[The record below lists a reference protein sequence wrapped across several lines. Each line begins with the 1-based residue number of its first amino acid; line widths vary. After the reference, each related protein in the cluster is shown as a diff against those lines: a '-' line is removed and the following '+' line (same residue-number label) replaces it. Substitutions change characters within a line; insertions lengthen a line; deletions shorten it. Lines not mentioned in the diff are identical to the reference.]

1 MFIFQAIIF
10 TIVFCFFTIYKDYI
24 VNTYYR
30 EIDEKKL
37 NYINRRF
44 IISYVIGLILLF
56 IFYYEWKK
64 YFILV
69 QHGVVHV
76 RH

>member
-1 MFIFQAIIF
+1 MFIFKAIIF

-24 VNTYYR
+24 INTYYR
-30 EIDEKKL
+30 QIDEKKL

-56 IFYYEWKK
+56 IFYYEWKN

-69 QHGVVHV
+69 QNGVDHV
-76 RH
+76 KH

>member
-24 VNTYYR
+24 INTYYR
-30 EIDEKKL
+30 QIDEKKL

-44 IISYVIGLILLF
+44 IISYIIGLILLF
-56 IFYYEWKK
+56 IFYYEWKN
-64 YFILV
+64 YFISV
-69 QHGVVHV
+69 QHGVDHV
-76 RH
+76 KH

>member
-44 IISYVIGLILLF
+44 IISYIIGLILLF
-56 IFYYEWKK
+56 IFYYE
-64 YFILV
+64 
-69 QHGVVHV
+69 
-76 RH
+76 

>member
-37 NYINRRF
+37 NYVNRRF
-44 IISYVIGLILLF
+44 IISYIIGLILLF
-56 IFYYEWKK
+56 IFYYE
-64 YFILV
+64 
-69 QHGVVHV
+69 
-76 RH
+76 